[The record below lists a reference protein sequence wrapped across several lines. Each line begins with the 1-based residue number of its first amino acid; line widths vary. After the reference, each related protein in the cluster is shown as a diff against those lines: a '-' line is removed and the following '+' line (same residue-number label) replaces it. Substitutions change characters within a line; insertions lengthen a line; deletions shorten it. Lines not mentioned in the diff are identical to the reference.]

1 MKFITALDYEH
12 LDNGM
17 FLTAFAR
24 ALSQK
29 KERGIILHGDSEY
42 TNRIIQTG
50 VMREDATIRATKELS
65 RRLVALLADEGVPVI
80 ALNGYQKSLVTIT
93 NDRITI
99 DKSQIE
105 NLPGETIILISNLV
119 TYQERSFQSLSLSDL
134 SEAFLTTF
142 QIEELTLFSIKD
154 GADIMSAEYPKIVGL
169 SDSYNEGVKQQIPK
183 EFRSA
188 DYRIRLTT
196 PSVF

>member
-188 DYRIRLTT
+188 DYRIKLTT

>member
-169 SDSYNEGVKQQIPK
+169 SNSYNEGVKQQIPK

-188 DYRIRLTT
+188 DYRIKLTT